1 MQNQVKNHL
10 DTIMELVEGKLPEGD
25 YLEIS
30 NALKEVY
37 TITSETAKKIRVS
50 EIEPVVFTTNC
61 TPQRFYTPRE
71 QHIDRVSFRLTID
84 EQRIILFRRLD
95 MDFQYYSGLVCTQ
108 IEITKREI
116 KDRAADKKANFQEI
130 KRLKTVLSGEVT
142 YDQDFWDMKWSLK
155 ELEKDRK
162 KFLEDDRVAKK
173 ALVKYRENWDVLK
186 NSLDI
191 MKGAL
196 EASMPLID

>member
-30 NALKEVY
+30 NSLKEIY
-37 TITSETAKKIRVS
+37 TITSETVKKIRVS
-50 EIEPVVFTTNC
+50 EIEPVVFTMDC

-71 QHIDRVSFRLTID
+71 QLQDRISFRLTIE
-84 EQRIILFRRLD
+84 EQRIIFFRRLD
-95 MDFQYYSGLVCTQ
+95 MDFEYYSGLLCTQ
-108 IEITKREI
+108 IEMIKREI
-116 KDRAADKKANFQEI
+116 KDRSVEKKENLKEI
-130 KRLKTVLSGEVT
+130 KRIKLALSGEVT
-142 YDQDFWDMKWSLK
+142 YDQDFWDMKWKLK
-155 ELEKDRK
+155 EIEKDRK

-173 ALVKYRENWDVLK
+173 ALTASKANWDVLK
-186 NSLDI
+186 QSLDI